1 MPRSALIRT
10 SNLSIAF
17 ALGVA
22 LTSPAL
28 AQTGLPKPIPRL
40 IQLNQ
45 AAVESCDV
53 FKGPPETVTM
63 HSGYMVLAPSKS
75 VGKHSTRG
83 YEEAVIVLSGAGEM
97 RITGGPTFTLAPYTV
112 AYCPPLTE
120 HDVINTGADTLR
132 YIWLVAK
139 ARE

>member
-1 MPRSALIRT
+1 MPATFIKA

-17 ALGVA
+17 LFGV
-22 LTSPAL
+22 TFVSPAI
-28 AQTGLPKPIPRL
+28 AQQNTPEPKPL
-40 IQLNQ
+40 LVHLNQ

-63 HSGYMVLAPSKS
+63 HSGYMVLGPSKS

-83 YEEAVIVLSGAGEM
+83 YEEAVIVLSGSGEM
-97 RITGGPTFTLAPYTV
+97 KITAGPTFALIPYTV

-120 HDVINTGADTLR
+120 HDVVNTGNDTLR

-139 ARE
+139 AR